1 MTEIMID
8 LFSVK
13 LNGEYDDIGTVPTI
27 NEGLF
32 LCDTTGEEYTRGYGY
47 QIDNDG
53 SVRMNQAADYKIQK
67 AICPTIQSV
76 CTWLNNW
83 FAPAQPKQKNCC
95 CDCLPYMPKI
105 VIKTGDLVKAESEGI
120 CFVGYATVQDDVITV
135 DNPLFNPE
143 IQYIYSIINLP
154 QDVEQAIS
162 QMIYYDVFTRGTV
175 DGIKSE
181 TVGNYSYSLEDVS
194 VGSLAYPSAI
204 VSALDV
210 NYRRL
215 RFVQ

>member
-1 MTEIMID
+1 MID

-13 LNGEYDDIGTVPTI
+13 LNGEYDEIGAEPTI
-27 NEGLF
+27 NAGSF
-32 LCDTTGEEYTRGYGY
+32 LCDTTEEDYTRGYSY
-47 QIDNDG
+47 QIDSDG
-53 SVRMNQAADYKIQK
+53 AVRVDAGADYKIQK
-67 AICPTIQSV
+67 AINTTIQSV

-83 FAPAQPKQKNCC
+83 FSPPKSKNYY

-105 VIKTGDLVKAESEGI
+105 VIKTGDLVKAEAAGS
-120 CFVGYATVQDDVITV
+120 CFVGYATVKDDVITL

-143 IQYIYSIINLP
+143 IAYIYSVINLP
-154 QDVEQAIS
+154 PDVEQAIS
-162 QMIYYDVFTRGTV
+162 QMIYYDVFTRGTI
-175 DGIKSE
+175 DGLKSE
-181 TVGNYSYSLEDVS
+181 SIGNYSYTREDVT
-194 VGSLAYPSAI
+194 VGSLAYPFAL

>member
-1 MTEIMID
+1 MID

-13 LNGEYDDIGTVPTI
+13 LNGEYDDIGATPTI
-27 NEGLF
+27 NEGVF
-32 LCDTTGEEYTRGYGY
+32 LCDTTGEDYTRGYSY

-53 SVRMNQAADYKIQK
+53 ATRVNQAGDYKIQK
-67 AICPTIQSV
+67 AIYSTIQSV

-83 FAPAQPKQKNCC
+83 FDKPFQKCGC
-95 CDCLPYMPKI
+95 QGLTGIKPLPQ
-105 VIKTGDLVKAESEGI
+105 TRDLVKAESKGI
-120 CFVGYATVQDDVITV
+120 CFVGYATIQDGIISV

-143 IQYIYSIINLP
+143 IQYIYSVINLP

-175 DGIKSE
+175 DGLKSE
-181 TVGNYSYSLEDVS
+181 SIGNYSYTLEDVT
-194 VGSLAYPSAI
+194 VDSLSYPSAV

>member
-1 MTEIMID
+1 MID

-13 LNGEYDDIGTVPTI
+13 LNGEYDEIGANPTI

-32 LCDTTGEEYTRGYGY
+32 LCDTTGEDYTRGYSY
-47 QIDNDG
+47 QVDNDG
-53 SVRMNQAADYKIQK
+53 ANRVNQSGDYKIQK
-67 AICPTIQSV
+67 AIYPTIQSV

-83 FAPAQPKQKNCC
+83 FAPTGPKQKNCC

-105 VIKTGDLVKAESEGI
+105 LIKTGDLVKAESEGI
-120 CFVGYATVQDDVITV
+120 CFVGYATVQNDVITV

-143 IQYIYSIINLP
+143 NQYAYSLMNLP
-154 QDVEQAIS
+154 PDVERAIN
-162 QMIYYDVFTRGTV
+162 QMIYYDVFTRGTI
-175 DGIKSE
+175 DGLKSE
-181 TVGNYSYSLEDVS
+181 SIGNYSYTLEDAT

-204 VSALDV
+204 VSVLDV

-215 RFVQ
+215 RLVQ